1 MKKSFFVVLLL
12 VVGTGIA
19 LVACQANSAG
29 SPKDNAVIISKD
41 SLINRGS
48 YLVYTMLCDD
58 CHSPKRMGSNGPE
71 IIPELRLSGARQ
83 NTKLPPLEAKE
94 IKKGWTLFNEDFT
107 SIAGAWGVSFAGNL
121 TSDETGIGNWT
132 EEQFKKAI
140 TQGKYKGLDNSRT
153 LLPPMPWPQFS
164 VLNDADIKAIYTF
177 LQSTKP
183 VRNVVPAPKTFAELN
198 K

>member
-1 MKKSFFVVLLL
+1 MKKSFL
-12 VVGTGIA
+12 VVVALVASTIVA
-19 LVACQANSAG
+19 LVACRANSADVK
-29 SPKDNAVIISKD
+29 KDDAVIISKD

-58 CHSPKRMGSNGPE
+58 CHSPKRSGPNGPE

-83 NTKLPPLEAKE
+83 NTKLPPLDARE

-140 TQGKYKGLDNSRT
+140 TQGKYKGLDNGRT

-164 VLNDADIKAIYTF
+164 ILNDADIKAIYTF

-183 VRNVVPAPKTFAELN
+183 VRNVVPAPKTLSEL